1 MAGIF
6 GLLNDARLRAG
17 LPTLGFVN
25 PWLYGSGKDFIVDIT
40 AGAGRGCDGTNHQST
55 KALNNSGIIPGAFWN
70 ATLGWDAV
78 TGLGIPDFQMMLK
91 SALDKEDE

>member
-25 PWLYGSGKDFIVDIT
+25 PWLYGSGSEFVVDIIE
-40 AGAGRGCDGTNHQST
+40 GAGRGCDGNNYQTGV
-55 KALNNSGIIPGAFWN
+55 KLNGSGIIPGAFWN
-70 ATLGWDAV
+70 ATVGWDAV
-78 TGLGIPDFQMMLK
+78 TGLGIPDFQKMLN
-91 SALDKEDE
+91 SALSPSNW